1 MDIYEYAMQME
12 LDGRHFYQD
21 LAEKT
26 NNKGIKNILTMMAE
40 SEAKH
45 YNVILSMQRNDK
57 SQYSTDTEVLTKV
70 KNIFEQMKE
79 EKGIDVDVSQVELY
93 KKALDVEIK
102 SEKFYLERA
111 DEEKD
116 PHKKEIFLTLAKEEK
131 SHCILLE
138 NIVNFVSQPD
148 TWVENPEWYHIDG
161 EKY

>member
-1 MDIYEYAMQME
+1 MDIYKYAMQME
-12 LDGRHFYQD
+12 LDGRHFYLD

-45 YNVILSMQRNDK
+45 YNIILSMQRNDK
-57 SQYSTDTEVLTKV
+57 TPYSTDTEALTEV
-70 KNIFEQMKE
+70 KNIFERMKE
-79 EKGIDVDVSQVELY
+79 EKKEIDVDVSQVEFY
-93 KKALDVEIK
+93 QKALVVEAD

-116 PHKKEIFLTLAKEEK
+116 LHKKEIFLTLAKEEK

-138 NIVNFVSQPD
+138 NLVDLVSQPD
-148 TWVENPEWYHIDG
+148 TWIENPEWYHVD
-161 EKY
+161 ED

>member
-1 MDIYEYAMQME
+1 MDIYKYAMQME
-12 LDGRHFYQD
+12 LDGRHYYLD

-45 YNVILSMQRNDK
+45 YNIILSMQRNDK
-57 SQYSTDTEVLTKV
+57 TPYSTDTEVLTEV
-70 KNIFEQMKE
+70 KNIFERMKE
-79 EKGIDVDVSQVELY
+79 EKKEIDVDVSQVEFY
-93 KKALDVEIK
+93 KKALQVETD

-116 PHKKEIFLTLAKEEK
+116 LHKKEIFLTLAKEEK

-138 NIVNFVSQPD
+138 NIVDLVSQPD
-148 TWVENPEWYHIDG
+148 TWIENPEWYHVD
-161 EKY
+161 ED